1 MNVLVYLI
9 ILVVLYLLW
18 ILTIRYGLKHLW
30 CSRAFSTDALFE
42 GESCELVEIVRNDK
56 PILIPWLRL
65 ESRISPHLH
74 LGNQENLNVSGE
86 MYYCSLFTMAPYQ
99 QIKRRYKVRFTR
111 RGYYDLGNA
120 SLTVGDVLGLFKIQR
135 NQELSAPICIY
146 PQLLEQE
153 DLPSPISRLTGELV
167 RRRQLLEDPFL
178 VRGIR
183 AYRPGDPVRDIHW
196 PATARVGETQVRV
209 HDYSAQTK
217 LLVILNVQRDE
228 MQWGD
233 VLPEED
239 EAITEYGISLA
250 ATICVQAIRGGMP
263 VGFMSNMPQG
273 NERKGVTLLMPDDQ
287 PGQEEAILSACAG
300 LNTICGVN
308 ILTMLRD
315 MDQYSGL
322 DILILSRYDAE
333 GLQEEM
339 EKLRQGGNQVYL
351 HVVEK
356 EAEDETERD

>member
-1 MNVLVYLI
+1 
-9 ILVVLYLLW
+9 
-18 ILTIRYGLKHLW
+18 
-30 CSRAFSTDALFE
+30 
-42 GESCELVEIVRNDK
+42 
-56 PILIPWLRL
+56 
-65 ESRISPHLH
+65 
-74 LGNQENLNVSGE
+74 
-86 MYYCSLFTMAPYQ
+86 
-99 QIKRRYKVRFTR
+99 
-111 RGYYDLGNA
+111 
-120 SLTVGDVLGLFKIQR
+120 
-135 NQELSAPICIY
+135 
-146 PQLLEQE
+146 LEQE